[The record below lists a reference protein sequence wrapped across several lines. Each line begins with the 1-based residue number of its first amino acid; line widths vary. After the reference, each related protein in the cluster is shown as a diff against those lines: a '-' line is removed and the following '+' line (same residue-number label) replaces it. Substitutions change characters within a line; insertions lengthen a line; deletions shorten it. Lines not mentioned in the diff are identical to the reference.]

1 MLRDARKPTAKT
13 KAGKGRGRIP
23 WLEKEEG
30 WGSLWTKAWEAQVPG
45 RSLDVS
51 HNRHL
56 LWVLKAERKEIKVG
70 SMKRNLV
77 KLCSTRQTGGE
88 RGCRLPCSY
97 AGGGGM
103 SVCMRVFPR

>member
-1 MLRDARKPTAKT
+1 M
-13 KAGKGRGRIP
+13 
-23 WLEKEEG
+23 
-30 WGSLWTKAWEAQVPG
+30 
-45 RSLDVS
+45 S

-88 RGCRLPCSY
+88 RGCRLLCSY

-103 SVCMRVFPR
+103 CVCMRVFRS